1 MIIKY
6 GFNIDYNIIINRI
19 TNLINQVY
27 KLLPVREEGSDW
39 QKPLETILEELIG
52 MDRLL
57 HLGNQELFFPLIS
70 KLEGLYGLTQ
80 EKDFPCYRRTI
91 FECLS
96 LMNELKVVIC
106 PQKLQK
112 KD

>member
-1 MIIKY
+1 MILKY
-6 GFNIDYNIIINRI
+6 GLNIDYNIIINRI

-27 KLLPVREEGSDW
+27 KLLPVREECSDW

-52 MDRLL
+52 MDRLMNL
-57 HLGNQELFFPLIS
+57 SNQELFFPLIS

-80 EKDFPCYRRTI
+80 EKDFQCYRRTI

-96 LMNELKVVIC
+96 LMNELKVEIC